1 MVTNVKGRRSGG
13 PGHSGNGV
21 DEPEEQDRSWTGVVA
36 AKGNSIWV
44 CILLISTKEM
54 HLLLLVCSGGSLV

>member
-1 MVTNVKGRRSGG
+1 MG

-21 DEPEEQDRSWTGVVA
+21 DKPEEQDRSWTGVVA